1 MNLSPALSIVA
12 HWYFRA
18 NRMGPGLALGLY
30 SGRILSEWLRP
41 GLMGALVLTAVL
53 VVIGYRLLQWR
64 PLPAAWSVLLLL
76 LYVFYP
82 EPAPRV
88 AASVAGLA
96 LLTWLLQTSWS
107 EIASTTGVRLAPLP
121 LNQRSAYHRPASWWL
136 HAVLL
141 SAPAI
146 FFFVMYL
153 ATLAPD
159 VLTADNGE
167 FQLVAT
173 QLGVAHPPG
182 FPLYTM
188 LAHLMSRLPVGATPA
203 YRINLFSAVTSLLT
217 LLLVSLTLYRLTR
230 SHLAGAT
237 AVLALGSSTTFWAQ
251 ATTANVRSLA
261 ALFVALA
268 VYFLLSAQFAT
279 PVAGVG
285 PRSRWTIP
293 PLSLFLAG
301 LILSLAVSHHAS
313 LVFMAAL
320 FAVYLLRTTPELLWR
335 PGRWWPLLLGGL
347 LGLLPLLYLPWRA
360 AAGAYNA
367 PPDLVTL
374 DGFLNH
380 VLARGF
386 RGDFFYFREA
396 AVLWE
401 RLQVMANVVAFQ
413 FSPWLILGIA
423 VGFGLLW
430 RHAPRIAFLLGGS
443 LAVHTL
449 VTATYR
455 APQTVEYMMPAY
467 VPAVLCLGYGVG
479 LLRKRARQTKEPAI
493 KAIAA
498 LAPAV
503 LLLAGLVQTVD
514 RFPSYL
520 TLRHD
525 TSTRDYAQ
533 RIFESAPP
541 DTTVLANWHWVTP
554 LWYLQAIEGRRPDLR
569 IHFVYPTAEAYEV
582 TWARRIDEERQL
594 GRSVVATHY
603 HAGAYAD
610 LPPPEPIGDAFLF
623 RPAPRLN
630 LPAGFQP
637 AAFRV
642 ADRVEILGYRL
653 EQDRVEI
660 GSETAVT
667 LAWQPLDAFDSSVTL
682 FAHLVGADGSLY
694 AQEDLAVRPHAQ
706 GMTLTRFRLVPR
718 PGTQPGRYNIMVGA
732 YGTPAPLNTAG
743 EGQTALTGLSV
754 VAMSRRPFSHNS
766 VYRRMVPE
774 PRPLPGQ
781 RPSILIGYDWDN
793 SLPGQ
798 PRLYLHWQS
807 ELGYQTEVVDAPFH
821 SFELPA
827 WAGPWGIT
835 VWRST
840 LRNRATSFYVPFGD
854 GIVWTG
860 GRLDQ
865 EHLAPSAAPVSI
877 KPLLR
882 SSRPVTRDL
891 VVSVRLIGY
900 EADGFH
906 WAWVDSSD
914 GVPALGAIPTL
925 KWIESSTV
933 RDRHRLHVQPQARP
947 GQLVGATL
955 IIYDAFTGQPL
966 PILDERIQQQ
976 WPWLPLGTAV
986 IVDP

>member
-1 MNLSPALSIVA
+1 
-12 HWYFRA
+12 
-18 NRMGPGLALGLY
+18 
-30 SGRILSEWLRP
+30 
-41 GLMGALVLTAVL
+41 
-53 VVIGYRLLQWR
+53 
-64 PLPAAWSVLLLL
+64 
-76 LYVFYP
+76 
-82 EPAPRV
+82 V
-88 AASVAGLA
+88 AALA

-107 EIASTTGVRLAPLP
+107 EIAATSGLGPAPLP
-121 LNQRSAYHRPASWWL
+121 LDQRSTHHRLASWEL
-136 HAVLL
+136 HTALL

-146 FFFVMYL
+146 FFFVIYL

-173 QLGVAHPPG
+173 KLGVAHPPG

-188 LAHLMSRLPVGATPA
+188 LAHLMSRLPLGATPA
-203 YRINLFSAVTSLLT
+203 YRINLFSAITSLFT

-268 VYFLLSAQFAT
+268 IYLLLSAQFAA
-279 PVAGVG
+279 PVDSGRPG
-285 PRSRWTIP
+285 SRWTMP

-313 LVFMAAL
+313 LIFMAAL
-320 FAVYLLRTTPELLWR
+320 FAVYLLLATPGLLWR

-367 PPDLVTL
+367 PADLVTL

-386 RGDFFYFREA
+386 RGDFFYFRET

-401 RLQVMANVVAFQ
+401 RLQVMANVITFQ
-413 FSPWLILGIA
+413 FSPWLILGMA

-430 RHAPRIAFLLGGS
+430 RHAPRMAFLLGGS

-479 LLRKRARQTKEPAI
+479 LLRNRAQQAKKPAVT
-493 KAIAA
+493 AMAA

-514 RFPSYL
+514 RYPSFASL
-520 TLRHD
+520 SRD
-525 TSTRDYAQ
+525 TSARDYAQ
-533 RIFESAPP
+533 QIFENAPP
-541 DTTVLANWHWVTP
+541 GATVLADWHWVTP
-554 LWYLQAIEGRRPDLR
+554 LWYLQAIEGRRPDLG
-569 IHFVYPTAEAYEV
+569 IHFVYPTAEAYAG
-582 TWARRIDEERQL
+582 TWARRIEEERQL
-594 GRSVVATHY
+594 ARPVVATHY
-603 HAGAYAD
+603 HAGAYAN

-623 RPAPRLN
+623 RLGPRLE

-637 AAFRV
+637 AAFSV
-642 ADRVEILGYRL
+642 ADSVEILGYLL
-653 EQDRVEI
+653 ERDQVEI

-682 FAHLVGADGSLY
+682 FAHLVGADGRLY
-694 AQEDLAVRPHAQ
+694 AQEDLAARPQAE
-706 GMTLTRFRLVPR
+706 GMTLTRLRLVPR
-718 PGTQPGRYNIMVGA
+718 PGTQPGRYSIVVGA
-732 YGTPAPLNTAG
+732 YGTPALLNTAG
-743 EGQTALTGLSV
+743 EGQTALAGLTV
-754 VAMSRRPFSHNS
+754 VAMNRPPFSHNS
-766 VYRRMVPE
+766 VYRRMVD
-774 PRPLPGQ
+774 GQ
-781 RPSILIGYDWDN
+781 RPWALIGYDWDN

-807 ELGYQTEVVDAPFH
+807 EPGYQTEVVAAPSP

-835 VWRST
+835 VRRSS
-840 LRNRATSFYVPFGD
+840 LRNRAASFYVPFGD

-865 EHLAPSAAPVSI
+865 EELAPSAAQVSI

-925 KWIESSTV
+925 KWIEGSTV
-933 RDRHRLHVQPQARP
+933 RDRHRLHIQPQAHP

-955 IIYDAFTGQPL
+955 IIYDAFTGRPL

-986 IVDP
+986 IRRP